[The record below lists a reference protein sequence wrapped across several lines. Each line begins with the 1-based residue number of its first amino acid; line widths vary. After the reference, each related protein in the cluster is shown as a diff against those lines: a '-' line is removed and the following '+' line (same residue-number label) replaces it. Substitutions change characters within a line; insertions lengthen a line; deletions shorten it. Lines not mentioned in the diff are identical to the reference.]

1 MSIMNKVLYFELV
14 NGGIITNYE
23 LSLIANVNHK
33 KSIPY
38 DDLPTIRQYAAS
50 CKDIKRE
57 ILEPTVEECIRVGN
71 YIKAVELYREKHEAS
86 LTSALDEVIRI
97 KNQLNGV
104 SA

>member
-1 MSIMNKVLYFELV
+1 MSKVLYFELV

-33 KSIPY
+33 KSIPC
-38 DDLPTIRQYAAS
+38 DDLPAIRQYAAS
-50 CKDIKRE
+50 CKGIKRE

-71 YIKAVELYREKHEAS
+71 YVKAVELYREKHEAS

-97 KNQLNGV
+97 KNQLNGG
-104 SA
+104 SAGK

>member
-1 MSIMNKVLYFELV
+1 MRVMNKVLYFELV

-23 LSLIANVNHK
+23 LSLI
-33 KSIPY
+33 
-38 DDLPTIRQYAAS
+38 
-50 CKDIKRE
+50 
-57 ILEPTVEECIRVGN
+57 GN